1 MPLIEKSTYDG
12 PPFYQKLNK
21 HLQTIIPSFRV
32 VKDVPYQRERINTG
46 DGDFIDVDC
55 IDAGSNKL
63 VVITHGFEGSSR
75 KQYALGTAKIF
86 SEAGWDVAAWNCRS
100 CSGEMNRLFKMYDHG
115 DVEDISTVVN
125 HFAAKKNY
133 DSVVLVGYSMGGNIS
148 LKYGAMNA
156 HEKVKKIIAFS
167 TPLDMKDSLVAL
179 TKPSAFVYRRY
190 FLSNLAEKIL
200 AKSQMFP
207 DKLSEQDFDG
217 KGWIDKCAVFFC
229 KINGYATME
238 EFYKRA
244 SPNNFLDKIKVP
256 TLIVN
261 ALNDPMLGKNCYPY
275 EVIKNLQHVFLETPK
290 SGGHC
295 GFISATDKIFA
306 WSERRALAFAVN

>member
-12 PPFYQKLNK
+12 PPLYQRMSK

-32 VKDVPYQRERINTG
+32 VKDVAYQRERINTN
-46 DGDFIDVDC
+46 DGDFIDVDG
-55 IDAGSNKL
+55 IDTGSNKL
-63 VVITHGFEGSSR
+63 VIITHGFEGSSH

-86 SEAGWDVAAWNCRS
+86 SESGWDVAAWNCRS

-115 DVEDISTVVN
+115 NVDDISTVVN
-125 HFAAKKNY
+125 HFTRKKNY
-133 DSVVLVGYSMGGNIS
+133 ESIVLVGYSMGGNIC

-167 TPLDMKDSLVAL
+167 TPLDMKESLVAL

-190 FLSNLAEKIL
+190 FLSNLAEKVL
-200 AKSQMFP
+200 AKTQMFP
-207 DKLSEQDFDG
+207 DKLSAKDFDN

-229 KINGYATME
+229 KINGYPTME
-238 EFYKRA
+238 EFYRHA
-244 SPNNFLDKIKVP
+244 SPNNFLDKIKIP

-261 ALNDPMLGKNCYPY
+261 ALNDPMLGEKCYPY
-275 EVIKNLQHVFLETPK
+275 EVIKKLQNVFLETPK
-290 SGGHC
+290 LGGHC
-295 GFISATDKIFA
+295 GFISAKDKIFA
-306 WSERRALAFAVN
+306 WSERRALAFALN